1 MLYMIVGTDV
11 ENSLPKRASARPEHI
26 DRLKS
31 LQDQGRLTL
40 SGPNPA
46 IDSSD
51 PGEAGFSGS
60 LIGAEFDSLQDAKD
74 WANDDP
80 YVAAGVYG
88 SVVVKPFK
96 KFLPA

>member
-31 LQDQGRLTL
+31 LQDQDRLTL

-60 LIGAEFDSLQDAKD
+60 LIVAEFDSLQDAKD

-80 YVAAGVYG
+80 YVAAGVYS